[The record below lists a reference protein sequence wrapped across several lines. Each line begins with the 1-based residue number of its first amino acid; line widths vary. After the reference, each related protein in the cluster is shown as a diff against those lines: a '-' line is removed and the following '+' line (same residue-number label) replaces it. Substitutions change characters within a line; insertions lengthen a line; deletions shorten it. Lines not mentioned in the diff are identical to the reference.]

1 MIPGDNSTTIVS
13 ANIDNNTIIVDSATK
28 KLKTH
33 YNFTKP
39 LTYDIATGKVTLSID
54 NVTLRA
60 IFGGVLEGNY
70 SGNSGI
76 NVTGGVISAIVDNDT
91 MKINSSG

>member
-1 MIPGDNSTTIVS
+1 M
-13 ANIDNNTIIVDSATK
+13 DSATK

-54 NVTLRA
+54 DVTLK
-60 IFGGVLEGNY
+60 VVNNKLTGNY

-76 NVTGGVISAIVDNDT
+76 NVTNGVISAIVDDDT
-91 MKINSSG
+91 MKINGLG

>member
-1 MIPGDNSTTIVS
+1 MTPGDNSTTIVS

-54 NVTLRA
+54 DVTLK
-60 IFGGVLEGNY
+60 VVNNKLTGNY
-70 SGNSGI
+70 TGNSGI
-76 NVTGGVISAIVDNDT
+76 NITNGIISAIVDNDT
-91 MKINSSG
+91 MKINGIG

>member
-1 MIPGDNSTTIVS
+1 MTPGDNSTTIVS

-54 NVTLRA
+54 DVTLK
-60 IFGGVLEGNY
+60 VVNNKLTGNY

-76 NVTGGVISAIVDNDT
+76 NVTNGVISAIVDDDT
-91 MKINSSG
+91 MKINGLG

>member
-1 MIPGDNSTTIVS
+1 MTPGDNSTTIVS

-39 LTYDIATGKVTLSID
+39 LTYDTTTGKVTLSID
-54 NVTLRA
+54 DVTLK
-60 IFGGVLEGNY
+60 VVNNKLTGNY
-70 SGNSGI
+70 SGNNGI
-76 NVTGGVISAIVDNDT
+76 NITNGIISAIVDDDT
-91 MKINSSG
+91 MKINGIG

>member
-54 NVTLRA
+54 DVTLK
-60 IFGGVLEGNY
+60 VVNNKLTGNY
-70 SGNSGI
+70 TGNSGI
-76 NVTGGVISAIVDNDT
+76 NITNGIISAIVDNDT
-91 MKINSSG
+91 MKINGIG

>member
-1 MIPGDNSTTIVS
+1 MTPGDNSTTIVS

-54 NVTLRA
+54 EVTLK
-60 IFGGVLEGNY
+60 VVNNKLTGNY
-70 SGNSGI
+70 TGNSGI
-76 NVTGGVISAIVDNDT
+76 NVTNGIISAIVDNDT
-91 MKINSSG
+91 IKINSSG

>member
-1 MIPGDNSTTIVS
+1 MTPGDNSTTIVS

-54 NVTLRA
+54 DVTLK
-60 IFGGVLEGNY
+60 VVNNKLTGNY

-76 NVTGGVISAIVDNDT
+76 NITNGIISAIVDDDT
-91 MKINSSG
+91 IKINSNR

>member
-1 MIPGDNSTTIVS
+1 MTPGDNSTTIVS

-54 NVTLRA
+54 DVTLK
-60 IFGGVLEGNY
+60 VVNNKLTGNY
-70 SGNSGI
+70 TGKGGI
-76 NVTGGVISAIVDNDT
+76 NVVNGVISAIVDNDT
-91 MKINSSG
+91 MKINGGG